1 MTNHYFVKNVK
12 STLHLLPVTLT
23 LNLQLNM
30 ISNNQKRNQL
40 TSLNIL
46 IKYLCQKKN
55 GYNFSFTSLCNAFNK
70 VEKAC

>member
-55 GYNFSFTSLCNAFNK
+55 GYNFSFMSLCNAFNK